1 MLVCER
7 MLWLQRHPLPQP
19 VMAPVVAPQQARA
32 KARWRRMGG
41 CGGPLG
47 ALAAALLL
55 GLRLMIGC
63 QWTRAML
70 AAAKREP
77 ACALWPACASVAPRR
92 VRTDRQS
99 VERGQC
105 PPRISLNE
113 TPRTKRDDA
122 ENEQT
127 VHNMTLHRQRG
138 TAVRL
143 PPAQTPL
150 KRVRRQPPLAPHP
163 PPLPSPWWPMRYGA
177 SPMMASQRSI
187 RSTPHE
193 THRRR

>member
-1 MLVCER
+1 MRSLARMRVC
-7 MLWLQRHPLPQP
+7 
-19 VMAPVVAPQQARA
+19 RA
-32 KARWRRMGG
+32 S
-41 CGGPLG
+41 
-47 ALAAALLL
+47 
-55 GLRLMIGC
+55 
-63 QWTRAML
+63 T
-70 AAAKREP
+70 
-77 ACALWPACASVAPRR
+77 CAH
-92 VRTDRQS
+92 S

-150 KRVRRQPPLAPHP
+150 KRVRRQTPLAPHP
-163 PPLPSPWWPMRYGA
+163 PPAPLPVVAYALWRVPHDGLTEVH
-177 SPMMASQRSI
+177 QVH
-187 RSTPHE
+187 ST
-193 THRRR
+193 